1 MKTGIVKISHLVE
14 IPELKAYYTP
24 QSIDEIATSIEVD
37 GGMRSPIIVTESYE
51 IIDGY
56 RRVDAMKVLNKEYIN
71 VLIDEVP
78 PTTFERIIRNMYRT
92 KTVDDKVKELKSVF
106 ERYPKKMGQKNKE
119 GRVYNRADEIS
130 KALNK
135 KYSGKETISKLE
147 HILNND
153 IENDTLSKGII
164 QHNWKVETCHEFL
177 TKWKIIDDEK
187 KYNYSAKIV
196 KGEINVSEANK
207 FIEEHY
213 ALETDQTTFIIPD
226 KCHSYNMDCRD
237 INDIQEF
244 LKKIKL
250 IFFSIYYWQQRFYE
264 VGEIPQPGHESTKEE
279 YLETASKLLIPPI
292 DTLRE
297 DGVLAVNIAD
307 SIVDGIPQR
316 IPYLFIE
323 YVEKNTPLKFI
334 GEIIW
339 SKKNPRGNG
348 AAEDVIRPK
357 NKIEY
362 VMLFAL
368 NPDKVKYKKLIY
380 RDKFVEPRVS
390 NGYKDVSKNGVTSK
404 KRKSLTTGYK
414 SIKNHIYE
422 QEIENIITTSV
433 GQNHD
438 VRKIIKDAHPAIMSA
453 MLPITIILM
462 YTEENEWVYDCMSG
476 SNVVGRSSQ
485 ILNRRS
491 LSTEISKKYF
501 DVGCKMLTN
510 AIKEFDRGSLDE
522 INEIAYLEFEEAIA
536 A

>member
-1 MKTGIVKISHLVE
+1 MRTEIVKISQLVE
-14 IPELKAYYTP
+14 IPELKLYYTP

-56 RRVDAMKVLNKEYIN
+56 RRVDAMRKLHKEDIN
-71 VLIDEVP
+71 VLIDDVP
-78 PTTFERIIRNMYRT
+78 PTVFERIIRNMYRT
-92 KTVDDKVKELKSVF
+92 KTVDDKVKELKHVF
-106 ERYPKKMGQKNKE
+106 ERYPKKMGQKNKN
-119 GRVYNRADEIS
+119 GKVYNRTDEIS
-130 KALNK
+130 KALDK

-147 HILNND
+147 YILNND
-153 IENDTLSKGII
+153 VENDALSKGIV
-164 QHNWKVETCHEFL
+164 QQNWKVDTCYEFL
-177 TKWKIIDDEK
+177 TKWKKIDEEK
-187 KYNYSAKIV
+187 NYKYSEKLV

-207 FIEEHY
+207 FIEEHFE
-213 ALETDQTTFIIPD
+213 LETDKTTFIIPD

-237 INDIQEF
+237 IDNIKTF
-244 LKKIKL
+244 NKKIKL
-250 IFFSIYYWQQRFYE
+250 IFFSIYYWNQRFYE

-279 YLETASKLLIPPI
+279 YLEVASKLLIAPI
-292 DTLRE
+292 ETLRE
-297 DGVLAVNIAD
+297 DGVVAVNISD
-307 SIVDGIPQR
+307 TIVNGVPQR

-323 YVEKNTPLKFI
+323 YVEKYTKLKFI

-368 NPDKVKYKKLIY
+368 NPEKVIYRKLIY
-380 RDKFVEPRVS
+380 RDKFTQPKIT
-390 NGYKDVSKNGVTSK
+390 NGYKDVNKLGVTSK
-404 KRKSLTTGYK
+404 KRKSLTNGYK

-433 GQNHD
+433 GENHD
-438 VRKIIKDAHPAIMSA
+438 VRKIIKDGHPAVMSA
-453 MLPITIILM
+453 MLPITIIMM
-462 YTEENEWVYDCMSG
+462 YTNEGDWVYDCMSG
-476 SNVVGRSSQ
+476 SNVVGRSTQ

-501 DVGCKMLTN
+501 NVGCKMLTN
-510 AIKEFDRGSLDE
+510 AVNEFDRDSLDV
-522 INEIAYLEFEEAIA
+522 INESAYYEFEDAIA